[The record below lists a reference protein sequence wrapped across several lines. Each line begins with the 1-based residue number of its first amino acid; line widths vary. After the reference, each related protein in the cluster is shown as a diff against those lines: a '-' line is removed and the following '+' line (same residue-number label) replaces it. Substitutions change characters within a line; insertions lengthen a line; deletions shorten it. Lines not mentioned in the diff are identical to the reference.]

1 MRNAQFCAVQVQDGS
16 CVTSIACPNGVAA
29 TVRDEGRS
37 FEVGNQVLISSHRTL
52 PSLMRWPIACAMQHG
67 VPQRVDAVEK
77 VVGMSAVRNNR
88 IIGADFLN
96 GAFAFGACIES
107 ILLGDPP
114 QNLFST
120 ASVIL
125 GSYRT
130 ATLASGA
137 PQSTD
142 IKDRVAGRA
151 GEAMA
156 VDFGLAYAS
165 IFRPISIVI
174 SRHYCRQR
182 A

>member
-120 ASVIL
+120 ASVKT
-125 GSYRT
+125 R
-130 ATLASGA
+130 
-137 PQSTD
+137 
-142 IKDRVAGRA
+142 
-151 GEAMA
+151 EA
-156 VDFGLAYAS
+156 DGLAVS
-165 IFRPISIVI
+165 FRPLAALDQEQEPERADREAR
-174 SRHYCRQR
+174 SRGGLGR
-182 A
+182 